1 MPFYA
6 LEMSLAVLDQL
17 ATLEP
22 KIRQKRKS
30 LADQIGRAAES
41 VALNVSEAR
50 ERAGLDRA
58 DIFRR
63 AAGSAGELTTG
74 LRIARSRRYITADE
88 LAAID
93 APLDRVRAILYRLT
107 H

>member
-1 MPFYA
+1 MFDA
-6 LEMSLAVLDQL
+6 LEVSHAVMDQL
-17 ATLEP
+17 TVIEP
-22 KIRQKRKS
+22 KIRMRRKS

-41 VALNVSEAR
+41 VVLNLAEGR
-50 ERAGLDRA
+50 MRAGLDRP

-63 AAGSAGELTTG
+63 AAGSASELTAA
-74 LRIARSRRYITADE
+74 LRLCRSRRYITPEE

-93 APLDRVRAILYRLT
+93 AALDRVRAMLWKLT

>member
-22 KIRQKRKS
+22 KIRMKRKS

-41 VALNVSEAR
+41 VALNVSEGRA
-50 ERAGLDRA
+50 RAGLDRA

-74 LRIARSRRYITADE
+74 LRIARSRRYITPDE
-88 LAAID
+88 FAAID